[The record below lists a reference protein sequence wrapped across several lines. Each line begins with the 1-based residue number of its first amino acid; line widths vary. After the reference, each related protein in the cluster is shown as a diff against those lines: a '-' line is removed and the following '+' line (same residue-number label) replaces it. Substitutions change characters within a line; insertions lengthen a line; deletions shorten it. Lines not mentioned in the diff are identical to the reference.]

1 MTSTPTQTS
10 TPTPL
15 LLLEKSVNKK
25 NAQVGETLT
34 YALVYRNAGYSTASP
49 VTLVDQLPVTTKAAY
64 KLGSAEGQGIFDA
77 TANTLTWNIP
87 LLVPGEAV
95 TVHYSLVLPSWSNDG
110 SSRVD
115 NSAVLSC
122 STGETVASASVSVSG
137 SVLVQFAVFNEAGE
151 KVQALANFWSS
162 TAVTDFTLDNDKL
175 ISQGDR
181 IDIFYKG
188 FPLTSW
194 EGVDSKG
201 QFVNNGSYYIKMD
214 VVDPYG
220 VDNSVVKC
228 VTVSLT
234 QRWVKATVYNDV
246 GEAVRFFNPDEV
258 RQTLAGSG
266 EVQTQDMK
274 LGDVKLAPT
283 VISPSY
289 SNPSAVDG
297 SAVLTFPSGAKL
309 PWDGRNSRNEI
320 VSNGHYRIEL
330 DSKGDGIPE
339 QTMIFS
345 VDVLHGDLT
354 PNGRIVLAPN
364 PIHLSRNSHPVF
376 LVGRM
381 GPAVD
386 RTDVRLF
393 TLTGTFVQVL
403 SSDAGDPTRVAWPM
417 ASDGG
422 RVYAPGM
429 YLAVVEQRAGEG
441 VLNRTILKVLIQP

>member
-1 MTSTPTQTS
+1 M
-10 TPTPL
+10 
-15 LLLEKSVNKK
+15 NKK

-34 YALVYRNAGYSTASP
+34 YALVYRNAGYSAASP
-49 VTLVDQLPVTTKAAY
+49 VTLVDQLPVTTKATY
-64 KLGSAEGQGIFDA
+64 RLGSAEGLGVFNA
-77 TANTLTWNIP
+77 TSNTITWNIP
-87 LLVPGEAV
+87 LLAPGEAV

-115 NSAVLSC
+115 NRAVLSC
-122 STGETVASASVSVSG
+122 STGETVATASVSVSG

-151 KVQALANFWSS
+151 KVEALASFWTS
-162 TAVTDFTLDNDKL
+162 TAVTDFTLDNDK
-175 ISQGDR
+175 IVSQGDR
-181 IDIFYKG
+181 VNIFYKS

-194 EGVDSKG
+194 GGIDSKG

-214 VVDPYG
+214 VVDSYG

-228 VTVSLT
+228 VTVSVA
-234 QRWVKATVYNDV
+234 QRWIKATVYNDA

-258 RQTLAGSG
+258 RQIMTGSG
-266 EVQTQDMK
+266 EIQTQDMK
-274 LGDVKLAPT
+274 VGDVKLAPV

-297 SAVLTFPSGAKL
+297 SAVMTFPSGAKL

-330 DSKGDGIPE
+330 ESKGEGIPE

-354 PNGRIVLAPN
+354 PNGRILLAPN

-376 LVGRM
+376 MIGRM

-386 RTDVRLF
+386 RTDVRLY
-393 TLTGTFVQVL
+393 TLTGTFVQTL
-403 SSDAGDPTRVAWPM
+403 TSDAGDPTRVAWPM
-417 ASDGG
+417 PYEGG

-429 YLAVVEQRAGEG
+429 YLAVVEQRAGAG
-441 VLNRTILKVLIQP
+441 VLNRAILKVLIEP